1 MKGNGWHAAL
11 SGGGN
16 KLSGASGVA
25 ETAHNGDGLSLGGE
39 EAVLDSST
47 PNIDDLSG
55 LNLNCA
61 HISI

>member
-25 ETAHNGDGLSLGGE
+25 ETAHNGDGGSLGGE
-39 EAVLDSST
+39 EGVLDSST
-47 PNIDDLSG
+47 LNIDDL
-55 LNLNCA
+55 
-61 HISI
+61 